1 MDGRTYYR
9 QQPYIYNSHPHVNNQ
24 QPYQSSYSP
33 HLSSP
38 QLTPYELYAKPA
50 QPMNWMHT
58 ETEQPVHN
66 QSSSQQGIAGVF
78 TDQNGQVDF
87 EKALSSIGQI
97 ASTYHQVSPIVQQL
111 SSLLKILRQ

>member
-9 QQPYIYNSHPHVNNQ
+9 QQPNIYNSYPHVNNQ

-33 HLSSP
+33 HFSSP

-50 QPMNWMHT
+50 QPMNWMQT
-58 ETEQPVHN
+58 ETEQPVYN
-66 QSSSQQGIAGVF
+66 QSSAQQGIAGVF
-78 TDQNGQVDF
+78 TDQNGQVDI

-111 SSLLKILRQ
+111 GSLLKILRQ